1 MARKKITGKTRISTP
16 AATPRHLWLA
26 GLGLASMARKQGFAA
41 VGGAADRVVEARR
54 QATAAVGQ
62 VQSNLTAAAC
72 ELRTR
77 IETGAAQLG
86 NTLETTLS
94 PLVAR
99 FKPAKAKRTARRGR
113 KPGSKNVRRA
123 TATKTVKAVKRA
135 RKA

>member
-1 MARKKITGKTRISTP
+1 MARKKITRSTTP
-16 AATPRHLWLA
+16 TATPRHLWLA
-26 GLGLASMARKQGFAA
+26 GLGLASIARKQSIAA
-41 VGGAADRVVEARR
+41 AGDATNRVVEARR

-62 VQSNLTAAAC
+62 AQSNLIAAAG

-77 IETGAAQLG
+77 IEAGAAQLG

-99 FKPAKAKRTARRGR
+99 FKPAKAKRTVRRGR

-123 TATKTVKAVKRA
+123 TAKKTVKVVKRA